1 MKKTSEAGPSGL
13 DLPKAT
19 SGVSDQTRNAGTEC
33 LLQAFIATKQR
44 NGEAPRSKDEL
55 RHLIAGVFSWFF
67 EGATPKKGQEGHILA
82 KILEHVTAE
91 LNKAQPPRTPDAA
104 AAGGAGATPDTAG
117 TAKAKPKVP
126 PRCQWGSG
134 NHKARRGGTSALL
147 DTQTHAAALALASR
161 TPPDAPQPSPSPRA
175 HRPTR
180 AHLPT
185 PHSPHPAPIQQLEN

>member
-55 RHLIAGVFSWFF
+55 RHLIAGMFSWFF

-161 TPPDAPQPSPSPRA
+161 TPPDARCVRFSS
-175 HRPTR
+175 
-180 AHLPT
+180 
-185 PHSPHPAPIQQLEN
+185 